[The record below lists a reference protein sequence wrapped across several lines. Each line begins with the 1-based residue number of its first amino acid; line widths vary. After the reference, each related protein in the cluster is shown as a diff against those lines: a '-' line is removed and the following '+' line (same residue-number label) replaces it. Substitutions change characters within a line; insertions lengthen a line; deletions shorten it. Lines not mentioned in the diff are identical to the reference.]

1 MVLESSSQE
10 IYSSGNSYGT
20 ESNSS
25 SSSNS
30 SNSSD
35 ELKIKTSLKSLTHK
49 DKPAKSPFKG
59 KPNKSAKAKGSDSS
73 AKKQKESREKT
84 THTKK
89 DKKLSGITRKGNLA
103 TMQSL
108 IVVIL
113 RFR

>member
-25 SSSNS
+25 SSSSS

-49 DKPAKSPFKG
+49 YKPAKSPFKG

-108 IVVIL
+108 IVVHPTI
-113 RFR
+113 